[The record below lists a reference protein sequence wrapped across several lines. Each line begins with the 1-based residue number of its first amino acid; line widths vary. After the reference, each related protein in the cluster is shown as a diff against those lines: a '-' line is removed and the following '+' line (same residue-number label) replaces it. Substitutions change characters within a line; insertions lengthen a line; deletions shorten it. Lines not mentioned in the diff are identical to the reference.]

1 VLAGDL
7 GSDQQER
14 YLRLACRLA
23 RKAAGRTSPN
33 PMVGAVLV
41 RGGKIVGT
49 GYHHY
54 AGGPHAEI
62 NALKQ
67 AGSKAKGATLYITL
81 EPCSHQG
88 RTPPCTR
95 ALIAAGIRAVV
106 AGAKDPNPL
115 VAGRGFQQLRRAG
128 IKVRSGLCQKESA
141 QLIEAFAKFI
151 TKRLPFVT
159 LKLAATLDGKIATAR
174 GDARWISGERS
185 RALVHRWRN
194 RTDAVLV
201 GGGTVRA
208 DDPLLTCRVAGGRN
222 PYRVVLDSRLRISPA
237 AQLLRLPDAD
247 KTIIATTNRAPL
259 SKVRGLEKLGV
270 SVWCLPSRNDRIAWL
285 PLLRKLASL
294 GVVSLLIEGGAEVAA
309 SALKTKVVDKVEL
322 FYAPKIVGG
331 DGRPM
336 IGPLGIGRMAQAM
349 ALRRFDLRRS
359 GDDLWLSGCL

>member
-1 VLAGDL
+1 MAGDE
-7 GSDQQER
+7 GSEQEAR

-23 RKAAGRTSPN
+23 RRAAGRTSPN

-67 AGSKAKGATLYITL
+67 AGDKARGATLYITL

-95 ALIAAGIRAVV
+95 ALIGAGIREVV

-128 IKVRSGLCQKESA
+128 IKVRSGLCQVESL
-141 QLIEAFAKFI
+141 QLIEPFAKFI

-159 LKLAATLDGKIATAR
+159 VKLAATLDGKIATAT
-174 GDARWISGERS
+174 GDARWISGEPS

-194 RTDAVLV
+194 EMDAVLV
-201 GGGTVRA
+201 GAGTVRA
-208 DDPLLTCRVAGGRN
+208 DDPLLTCRIAGGRN

-237 AQLLRLPDAD
+237 AQLLRLTEPG

-259 SKVRGLEKLGV
+259 AKVQTLEKLGIL
-270 SVWCLPSRNDRIAWL
+270 VWRLPSRNGRVAWL
-285 PLLRKLASL
+285 PLLGKLANL
-294 GVVSLLIEGGAEVAA
+294 GVVSLLIEGGGEVAA
-309 SALKTKVVDKVEL
+309 SALKAKVVDKLAL
-322 FYAPKIVGG
+322 FYAPKLVGG
-331 DGRPM
+331 DGRAM
-336 IGPLGIGRMAQAM
+336 IGPLGVGKMAQALS
-349 ALRRFDLRRS
+349 LRRLNVHRC
-359 GDDLWLSGCL
+359 GDDVLLSGYL